1 MPITREKKGEL
12 VDEYVEKLRRAQ
24 AVFVTEY
31 RGLTVKQLQDL
42 RRDLRQSESEL
53 VVAKNTLMGR
63 ALTQLGMPAPDQLFA
78 GPTAVALAYK
88 DVAGPA
94 KALNKWARDSKI
106 LVVKGGLI
114 GQSVFNEQGVTQLAE
129 LPGRE
134 QLLAQVVGTMQAP
147 LTGFVNV
154 LAGTL
159 RGLVNVLNARSKQ
172 LEEQVQAA

>member
-12 VDEYVEKLRRAQ
+12 VTEYVDKLRKTQ
-24 AVFVTEY
+24 AVVVTEY

-42 RRDLRQSESEL
+42 RRDLRQNDTEL
-53 VVAKNTLMGR
+53 VVAKNTLIGR
-63 ALTQLGMPAPDQLFA
+63 ALTQVGMRAPDELFS

-106 LVVKGGLI
+106 LVVKGGMI
-114 GQSVFNEQGVTQLAE
+114 GQSVFNEQGVTQLGE

-172 LEEQVQAA
+172 LEEQGQAA

>member
-12 VDEYVEKLRRAQ
+12 VEEYVQKLQKAQ

-31 RGLTVKQLQDL
+31 RGLKVKQLQDL
-42 RRDLRQSESEL
+42 RRDLRSNDTEL

-63 ALTQLGMPAPDQLFA
+63 ALTQVGLPAPDQLFT
-78 GPTAVALAYK
+78 GPTAVALVYK
-88 DVAGPA
+88 DVAAPA
-94 KALNKWARDSKI
+94 KILSKFAKDSKI

-114 GQSVFNEQGVTQLAE
+114 GHSVFNDQGVQQLSE

-134 QLLAQVVGTMQAP
+134 QLLGQVVGVMQAP
-147 LTGFVNV
+147 ISGFVNV

-159 RGLVNVLNARSKQ
+159 RGLVNVLNARSQQ
-172 LEEQVQAA
+172 LEGQQAA

>member
-12 VDEYVEKLRRAQ
+12 VQEYVEKLQKAH

-42 RRDLRQSESEL
+42 RRDLRQNDTEL

-63 ALTQLGMPAPDQLFA
+63 ALTQVGLPSPDQLFS
-78 GPTAVALAYK
+78 GPTAIALAYK

-94 KALNKWARDSKI
+94 KALNKWAKDSKI
-106 LVVKGGLI
+106 LVVKGGMI
-114 GQSVFNEQGVTQLAE
+114 GQSVFNDQGVTQLGE

-147 LTGFVNV
+147 LSGFVNV

-159 RGLVNVLNARSKQ
+159 RGLVNVLNARSQQ
-172 LEEQVQAA
+172 LEGQQQAA

>member
-12 VDEYVEKLRRAQ
+12 VDEYVQKLQKAQ

-31 RGLTVKQLQDL
+31 RGLKVKQLQDL
-42 RRDLRQSESEL
+42 RRDLRSNDTEL

-63 ALTQLGMPAPDQLFA
+63 ALTQVGLPAPDQLFT
-78 GPTAVALAYK
+78 GPTAVALVYK
-88 DVAGPA
+88 DVAAPA
-94 KALNKWARDSKI
+94 KILSKFAKDSKI

-114 GQSVFNEQGVTQLAE
+114 GHSVFNDQGVQQLSE

-134 QLLAQVVGTMQAP
+134 QLLGQVVGVMQAP
-147 LTGFVNV
+147 ISGFVNV

-159 RGLVNVLNARSKQ
+159 RGLVNVLNARSQQ
-172 LEEQVQAA
+172 LEGQQAA